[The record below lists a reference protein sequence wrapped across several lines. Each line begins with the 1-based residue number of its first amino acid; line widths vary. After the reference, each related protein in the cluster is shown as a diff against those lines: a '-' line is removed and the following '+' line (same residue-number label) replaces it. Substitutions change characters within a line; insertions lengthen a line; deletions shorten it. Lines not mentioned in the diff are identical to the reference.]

1 VKIIDYASGSH
12 TERASYKELIDS
24 VLKRQ
29 VDVVLVFHYDRL
41 ARSTIELITRV
52 DEFHVS
58 VSIFL
63 LSITL
68 PHGPRSAAK
77 REVRPR
83 RLRIR
88 DELWP
93 TQFPLEFSALAV

>member
-63 LSITL
+63 LSI
-68 PHGPRSAAK
+68 SATIWSKISCETGSPASQ
-77 REVRPR
+77 
-83 RLRIR
+83 
-88 DELWP
+88 
-93 TQFPLEFSALAV
+93 T